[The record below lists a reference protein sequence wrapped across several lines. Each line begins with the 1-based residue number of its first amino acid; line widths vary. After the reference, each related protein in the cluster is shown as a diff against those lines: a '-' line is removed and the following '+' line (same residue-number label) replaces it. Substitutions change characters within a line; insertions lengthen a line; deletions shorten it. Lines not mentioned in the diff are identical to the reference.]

1 MVEIHRIITT
11 ICIISYKITITCLNC
26 DENSHTLNF
35 QTILHVVTVQV
46 ISSICLKMYLIFNIS
61 NHNFKISALFVLNY
75 YFLIEIYKI
84 FTNIIKFLVEIY
96 AIIATIC
103 IISYKI
109 TITCLIC
116 DGNTHILNFQTI
128 LYVVTVPVISSICSE
143 SIFNI
148 QYK

>member
-1 MVEIHRIITT
+1 M
-11 ICIISYKITITCLNC
+11 
-26 DENSHTLNF
+26 
-35 QTILHVVTVQV
+35 LHVVTVPV

-61 NHNFKISALFVLNY
+61 NHNFKISALLVLNCC
-75 YFLIEIYKI
+75 FLIEIYKI

-96 AIIATIC
+96 RIITTFL

-128 LYVVTVPVISSICSE
+128 LHVVTVPVISSICSE
-143 SIFNI
+143 NI
-148 QYK
+148 LNFKY

>member
-1 MVEIHRIITT
+1 MEIYTIITT
-11 ICIISYKITITCLNC
+11 
-26 DENSHTLNF
+26 
-35 QTILHVVTVQV
+35 
-46 ISSICLKMYLIFNIS
+46 
-61 NHNFKISALFVLNY
+61 
-75 YFLIEIYKI
+75 FL
-84 FTNIIKFLVEIY
+84 
-96 AIIATIC
+96 